1 MYVTQISLD
10 RQLVWGIFKS
20 CRYRQLL
27 FPGNFLAGLVLRV
40 SEQSGNLLDSNM
52 VLGVIAS
59 CPCNTTAM
67 PLTDWRKDAA
77 LWVRNIW
84 DNRLWAAAFPDCHP
98 LFELEGFSILAL
110 GADLMHIHIGDIYSH
125 THTAQQAALLLG
137 HRQVWAGTAAR
148 HSIDAMGHRKAGA
161 APPTKHSEQEKVLR
175 TCVGAFN
182 GTAMIS
188 HWNYN
193 RITTLITCVSNMS
206 LQFHLKPNL
215 VSDRYWDRVI
225 VVAARLQWNC
235 IGMSMEYRWH
245 RNKPLTVLW

>member
-1 MYVTQISLD
+1 MRQKKLPISASFFWRDLPTQISLD
-10 RQLVWGIFKS
+10 RQLFWAFSRVADI
-20 CRYRQLL
+20 
-27 FPGNFLAGLVLRV
+27 GNFCSQATFWPDWSLGYPSNLVTYWIQKWSWGLLPAVHAIQQRCHGLTGERMLP
-40 SEQSGNLLDSNM
+40 SGCAISGITDSGQ
-52 VLGVIAS
+52 LHSPIA
-59 CPCNTTAM
+59 
-67 PLTDWRKDAA
+67 
-77 LWVRNIW
+77 
-84 DNRLWAAAFPDCHP
+84 
-98 LFELEGFSILAL
+98 ILYSSLPAL

-137 HRQVWAGTAAR
+137 NRQVWAGTAAR

-225 VVAARLQWNC
+225 VVAARLQ
-235 IGMSMEYRWH
+235 
-245 RNKPLTVLW
+245 